1 MACALTEGYSATCKD
16 ESGGIKRVLLTEF
29 SNVSYTLLTGE
40 ITAITMAT
48 GTRFWG
54 WNLEHE
60 VSTAQSVMT
69 MTRANGT
76 IMTDETINM
85 VLNDNRKE
93 TRNQI
98 MLLAQNDL
106 FAIIEMNNGDFEA
119 FGLDAGVTL
128 TTDTRVMGTALGDRN
143 GNEIVLAGREKQL
156 PPKVDSTII
165 AALLIPTS

>member
-1 MACALTEGYSATCKD
+1 MACNLTAGYSTACKD
-16 ESGGIKRVLLTEF
+16 ESGGIKKVYLTEF
-29 SNVSYTLLTGE
+29 SNVTYTLLDGE
-40 ITAITMAT
+40 ITAISMAN

-60 VSTAQSVMT
+60 VSSAQSVMT

-85 VLNDNRKE
+85 ILNDNLKE

-106 FAIIEMNNGDFEA
+106 FAIVEMTNGTFEA
-119 FGLDAGVTL
+119 YGLTAGVTL
-128 TTDTRVMGTALGDRN
+128 ATDTRSTGVALGDRN

-156 PPKVDSTII
+156 PPLVDSTII
-165 AALLIPTS
+165 AALVIPAS